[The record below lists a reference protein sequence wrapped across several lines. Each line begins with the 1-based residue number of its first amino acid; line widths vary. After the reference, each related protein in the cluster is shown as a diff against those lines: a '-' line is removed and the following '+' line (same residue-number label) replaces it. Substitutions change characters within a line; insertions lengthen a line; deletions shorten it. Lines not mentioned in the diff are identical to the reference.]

1 MICAEKI
8 PTQRAAGRSE
18 TMSNTLGFTRRQF
31 VSTAISAA
39 TISCLPTGR
48 EFFAALAALERG
60 AREFAQQSQVALTT
74 SPPWRDQAVL
84 SLTKSPYAKLRNVPV
99 HAVTIENGFWA
110 HRQLYFRYSGALR
123 ESKPVSL
130 TFIPYYAWANRTATL
145 MQVWTLLSQSTI
157 G

>member
-1 MICAEKI
+1 
-8 PTQRAAGRSE
+8 
-18 TMSNTLGFTRRQF
+18 MSNTLGFSRRQF

-39 TISCLPTGR
+39 TISSLPPGR

-60 AREFAQQSQVALTT
+60 TREFAQQSQVALTT

-110 HRQLYFRYSGALR
+110 HRREVNVNRSIPSMEKLLEANGRMDNFRRLIGKS
-123 ESKPVSL
+123 
-130 TFIPYYAWANRTATL
+130 TAA
-145 MQVWTLLSQSTI
+145 
-157 G
+157 